1 MLHAKTAL
9 SSLLVLGGA
18 SLLVI
23 AIARAGVGGISAAGF
38 GYRET
43 VVQGNEFPKRLV
55 SGKTQTVL
63 AHAPGRIA
71 SLTVTAD
78 EILTALVAPSRIAAV
93 THFADDP
100 TIATCAGR
108 APKTAARI
116 RGADPEKLIAHEPDL
131 VFVAHYTLDSATR
144 IIRAAGVPVV
154 RLRETRSF
162 DDVAVNVRT
171 IAAATGE
178 EERGAEAILAMR
190 SHLDR
195 IDHRVSGR
203 QPPRVLYYSAV
214 GYTAGAATLVDT
226 KIRLAGGRN
235 VAAEAGL
242 SGFRNVSLDVLV
254 ALNPEVILVPRWTSD
269 AKSPVRDV
277 TDSPAFRDVIAVRTH
292 RVHALPASSLTSE
305 SPDSVAGVE
314 EVARLLHPE
323 AFQ

>member
-1 MLHAKTAL
+1 M
-9 SSLLVLGGA
+9 
-18 SLLVI
+18 I
-23 AIARAGVGGISAAGF
+23 AIARAGMGGARTAAF

-43 VVQGNEFPKRLV
+43 IVRGKAFPKVLV
-55 SGKTQTVL
+55 NGSAESVIEHPPQ
-63 AHAPGRIA
+63 RIA

-108 APKTAARI
+108 APKMAARI
-116 RGADPEKLIAHEPDL
+116 RGADPEYVVAHEPDL

-144 IIRAAGVPVV
+144 IIRATGVPVV

-162 DDVAVNVRT
+162 DDVAANVRT
-171 IAAATGE
+171 IAATTGDDERGE
-178 EERGAEAILAMR
+178 EAIAVMR
-190 SHLDR
+190 SRLDQVR
-195 IDHRVSGR
+195 DRVSGR
-203 QPPRVLYYSAV
+203 PAPRVLYYSAV

-242 SGFRNVSLDVLV
+242 SGFRNVSIDVLV
-254 ALNPEVILVPRWTSD
+254 ALDPEVILVPRWTTD
-269 AKSPVRDV
+269 AEGPVRDV
-277 TDSPAFRDVIAVRTH
+277 TDSPAWRDVAAVRTH
-292 RVHALPASSLTSE
+292 RVHALAASSLTSE

-323 AFQ
+323 AFR